1 MTLLFVR
8 IFFVILSAI
17 IGYYLGSFLEKPVL
31 GTELGCLSG
40 LVLIFIEQKLRRVS
54 VRGLSSM
61 VFGLILGLVIAKL
74 LSDILALIPLGEFVH
89 STLKVVLTVVFS
101 YLGAVMALR
110 GKDEFNVII
119 PYIRFQRQDVYE
131 TVILLD
137 TSAIIDGRLSDIY
150 KANFLAG
157 RLVAPSFVLNE
168 LQKLSDSADNLK
180 RQRGRRGMEILKSMQ
195 DDPKMDVRIHE
206 DDLDKSLGVDA
217 RLIELAKMMKAEIC
231 TTDYNLSQVAS
242 LQGLKV
248 LNLSELSHAVK
259 PVIRAGEELD
269 VELIRKGKEPRQ
281 AVGYLEDGTMI
292 VVSDAENKVG
302 HRVSAIVTSVLQTH
316 AGKIIFARL
325 NVGSV

>member
-17 IGYYLGSFLEKPVL
+17 IGYYLGSFLEQPVL
-31 GTELGCLSG
+31 GIQLGCLSG
-40 LVLIFIEQKLRRVS
+40 LVLILIEQKLRRVS

-61 VFGLILGLVIAKL
+61 VFGLVLGLVIAKL

>member
-1 MTLLFVR
+1 
-8 IFFVILSAI
+8 
-17 IGYYLGSFLEKPVL
+17 
-31 GTELGCLSG
+31 
-40 LVLIFIEQKLRRVS
+40 
-54 VRGLSSM
+54 
-61 VFGLILGLVIAKL
+61 
-74 LSDILALIPLGEFVH
+74 
-89 STLKVVLTVVFS
+89 
-101 YLGAVMALR
+101 
-110 GKDEFNVII
+110 
-119 PYIRFQRQDVYE
+119 
-131 TVILLD
+131 
-137 TSAIIDGRLSDIY
+137 
-150 KANFLAG
+150 
-157 RLVAPSFVLNE
+157 
-168 LQKLSDSADNLK
+168 
-180 RQRGRRGMEILKSMQ
+180 MEILKSMQ

-302 HRVSAIVTSVLQTH
+302 HRASAIVTSVLQTH